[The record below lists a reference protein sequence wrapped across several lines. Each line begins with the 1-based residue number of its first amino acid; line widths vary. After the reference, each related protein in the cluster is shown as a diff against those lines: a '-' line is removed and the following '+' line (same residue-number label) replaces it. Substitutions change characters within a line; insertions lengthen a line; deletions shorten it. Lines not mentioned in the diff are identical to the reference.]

1 VTITKLGRFFVAVV
15 LVTICISATAITP
28 RSGDQKKA
36 SKGSAKAEVVDA
48 GSFGIFVN
56 GKRVGTETFHIEQ
69 SPDVSIATST
79 IKVDEG
85 ATKAEQSSE
94 MRIEPN
100 GNLRSYTWHSTI
112 PIKEESIVEPNE
124 EFLVEHITFADQRK
138 QNVPYLLPLATVILD
153 DNFFSHREILLW
165 RYLASGCD
173 WKDNQLHCGKTA
185 FGVLCPRQHVSGN
198 AIVELAGREKIMVK
212 GVQKELNKVKLDSD
226 GVQWLL
232 WITDED
238 DRYKVMKMAV
248 PASNVEII
256 RD

>member
-1 VTITKLGRFFVAVV
+1 MTITKLARFFMAMALAAVCV
-15 LVTICISATAITP
+15 SATAITP
-28 RSGDQKKA
+28 RSADQKKV

-56 GKRVGTETFHIEQ
+56 GKRIGTETFHIEQ
-69 SPDVSIATST
+69 TPDVSIATST

-85 ATKAEQSSE
+85 TTKAEQSSE

-100 GNLRSYTWHSTI
+100 GNLRSYTWHSTV

-124 EFLVEHITFADQRK
+124 EFLIEHITFADQHK

-165 RYLASGCD
+165 RYLASGCEA
-173 WKDNQLHCGKTA
+173 KDNQLRCGRTA
-185 FGVLCPRQHVSGN
+185 FGVLCPRQHVSGS
-198 AIVELAGREKIMVK
+198 ATIELAGREKITVK

-238 DRYKVMKMAV
+238 ERYKVMKMAV

>member
-1 VTITKLGRFFVAVV
+1 MTITKLARFFMPIALAAV
-15 LVTICISATAITP
+15 CISATAITP
-28 RSGDQKKA
+28 RSADQKKA
-36 SKGSAKAEVVDA
+36 PKGSAKTEVVDA

-56 GKRVGTETFHIEQ
+56 GKRIGTETFHIEQ
-69 SPDVSIATST
+69 SSDVSIATST

-85 ATKAEQSSE
+85 TSKAEQSSE

-100 GNLRSYTWHSTI
+100 GNLRLYTWHSTV

-124 EFLVEHITFADQRK
+124 EFLVEH
-138 QNVPYLLPLATVILD
+138 
-153 DNFFSHREILLW
+153 
-165 RYLASGCD
+165 LASGCD
-173 WKDNQLHCGKTA
+173 WKDNQLHCGRTA

-198 AIVELAGREKIMVK
+198 ATIELAGREKITVK
-212 GVQKELNKVKLDSD
+212 GVPKELNKVKLDSD

-238 DRYKVMKMAV
+238 ERFKVMKMAV

>member
-1 VTITKLGRFFVAVV
+1 MTITKLARFFVAIS
-15 LVTICISATAITP
+15 LATICISAAAIPP
-28 RSGDQKKA
+28 RGADQKKA
-36 SKGSAKAEVVDA
+36 SKGPAKAQVVDT

-56 GKRVGTETFHIEQ
+56 GKRIGTETFHIEQ
-69 SPDVSIATST
+69 APDVSIATST

-85 ATKAEQSSE
+85 TSKAEQSSE

-100 GNLRSYTWHSTI
+100 GNLRSYTWHSTV
-112 PIKEESIVEPNE
+112 PLREESIVEPNE
-124 EFLVEHITFADQRK
+124 EFLVEHITFSDQRK

-165 RYLASGCD
+165 RYLATGCEA
-173 WKDNQLHCGKTA
+173 KDNQLRCSRTA

-198 AIVELAGREKIMVK
+198 ATVELAGREKIMFK
-212 GVQKELNKVKLDSD
+212 GAQRELNKVMLDSD
-226 GVQWLL
+226 GVQWVL

-238 DRYKVMKMAV
+238 ERYKVIKMAV
-248 PASNVEII
+248 PASNVEIV

>member
-1 VTITKLGRFFVAVV
+1 MTITKLTRSFTAIVLAAV
-15 LVTICISATAITP
+15 CISAMAITP
-28 RSGDQKKA
+28 RAADQKKA
-36 SKGSAKAEVVDA
+36 SKGAKTEVVDA
-48 GSFGIFVN
+48 GSFGIFLS
-56 GKRVGTETFHIEQ
+56 GKRIGTETFHIEQ
-69 SPDVSIATST
+69 APDVSIATST

-85 ATKAEQSSE
+85 TTKAEQTSE

-100 GNLRSYTWHSTI
+100 GNLRSYTWHSTV

-124 EFLVEHITFADQRK
+124 EFLVEHITFADQHK

-165 RYLASGCD
+165 RYLASGCEA
-173 WKDNQLHCGKTA
+173 KDNQLRCGKTA

-198 AIVELAGREKIMVK
+198 ATIELAGREKIMVK
-212 GVQKELNKVKLDSD
+212 GVQRELNKVKLDSD

-238 DRYKVMKMAV
+238 ERYKVIKMAV
-248 PASNVEII
+248 PASNVEIV